1 MLRYLS
7 IRNLA
12 VLEAVDVEFES
23 GLNVLTGET
32 GAGKSMLVGAVG
44 LLLGGRA
51 SPEMVR
57 TGCEAAAVQ
66 AIFERGDGTEVHVRR
81 DVTAQGRSRAFIDG
95 ALATAAALKD
105 LGTELIDLHGQHDHQ
120 ALLDPSTHLDLLDQ
134 FAGAATVRAE
144 ILARYDTMAALVARQ
159 ATLIGQAGDRQRRL
173 DLVRYQ
179 LDEIERTAPARG
191 EDEDLQTERRVLS
204 NAERLRRLCEE
215 SYAILYD
222 SDTAVLGGLSQ
233 VFKRVAELAAV
244 DGTFGPYAAL
254 RDHITPSLDEMARVL
269 RGYAASIDQSPER
282 LQQVEDRLAAI
293 ERLKRKYGP
302 ALADVLATTDRLR
315 TEAASLDSLDEQLG
329 AIAPQLAAARAAYL
343 ALARRLSAERQSAA
357 GRLALRL
364 ERELADLAMPRT
376 RVAFRFGRTADSPG
390 EDHWTPR
397 GADEGEIFV
406 SPNPGED
413 LRPLARI
420 ASGGEIS
427 RVMLALKTIAS
438 TDRAGKSL
446 VFDEVDVGIGGLA
459 ASVVGSRLRRLSER
473 FQVLCITHLP
483 QIAAHGGTHLVIS
496 KEVRAE
502 RTSTTVRTLSDPAD
516 RIAELARMIG
526 GGSHA
531 PGARASALELLEQA
545 KGEQKT
551 KVIPDASEA
560 KAKVHSHR
568 PRRPDR

>member
-12 VLEAVDVEFES
+12 VIEAVDVEFEN

-32 GAGKSMLVGAVG
+32 GAGKSMLVGAVS

-57 TGCEAAAVQ
+57 TGCEAAAIQ

-105 LGTELIDLHGQHDHQ
+105 LGTELVDLHGQHDHQ
-120 ALLDPSTHLDLLDQ
+120 ALLDPSTHLDLLDE
-134 FAGAATVRAE
+134 FAGAAALRSE

-159 ATLIGQAGDRQRRL
+159 AALIGQAGDRQRRL

-254 RDHITPSLDEMARVL
+254 REHITPSLDEMARVL
-269 RGYAASIDQSPER
+269 RSYAASIDQSPER

-302 ALADVLATTDRLR
+302 ALADVLATADRLR

-329 AIAPQLAAARAAYL
+329 AIAAQLAAARDAYL
-343 ALARRLSAERQSAA
+343 ALARRLSAARQSAA
-357 GRLALRL
+357 GRLAQRL

-376 RVAFRFGRTADSPG
+376 RVAFRFERTADAPG

-459 ASVVGSRLRRLSER
+459 ASVVGSRLRQLSER

-502 RTSTTVRTLSDPAD
+502 RTSTTVRTLSDPSD

-526 GGSHA
+526 GGSDA

-545 KGEQKT
+545 KGEQNT
-551 KVIPDASEA
+551 KATRDISQA